1 MSKAAASEV
10 ELAMATLV
18 RALRETSGGL
28 MKLTTKRSD
37 DSVICT
43 VIVAVDDTAEEILD
57 SVEHLESI
65 WNATEDD
72 DE

>member
-1 MSKAAASEV
+1 MSKTMASEV

-18 RALRETSGGL
+18 RALRETNGGL

-37 DSVICT
+37 GSVICT
-43 VIVAVDDTAEEILD
+43 VIVAVDDAAEEILD

-65 WNATEDD
+65 WNATEDED
-72 DE
+72 A